1 MIGGGGNVR
10 VRPRGIEVPLALAR
24 QARWAVQL
32 GRSKRGVGTG
42 GLELRSRGVRHGVQL
57 EMVHRMVC
65 GSGWRRSVGIK
76 YGCTESGGSDVGC
89 IREGRVS
96 RACARKGTT
105 RCGEAN
111 MRLRVD
117 VEGLP
122 KDTRGE
128 EYSLSR

>member
-1 MIGGGGNVR
+1 M
-10 VRPRGIEVPLALAR
+10 
-24 QARWAVQL
+24 
-32 GRSKRGVGTG
+32 GTG
-42 GLELRSRGVRHGVQL
+42 ALELRSRGVRHGVQL

-122 KDTRGE
+122 KDPRGE